1 MGGAHRYR
9 LDPWHIRPEVSLLS
23 HIDPVRSLGKKL
35 LAAEKP
41 SRYLG
46 GEQGAT
52 HKDGD
57 LFTIALCFP
66 DLYEIGM
73 SNNAIR
79 ILYNALNA
87 LPGVRCER
95 VFAPAPDFEA
105 ILRDAKLPLYTLES
119 GIPLCEADMLALSI
133 GYELCATNIL
143 TVLDLGNI
151 PLDVASRGAGSP
163 IVMAGGP
170 AITNPHPFSR
180 FLDAVWIGEAE
191 AGFFDLV
198 GELAELKRKGAD
210 RSELLA
216 RLRSESPVWMPGKK
230 AHRAIDANFSE
241 RLYDQSFPWPSVKP
255 VQDHG
260 TVEIMRGCPNGCRF
274 CHAGYF
280 YRPQRVRNPDRIFQ
294 EVEALVERGGYR
306 EITLSSLSSGDYPDL
321 PSLIGELN
329 RLWAPRKVS
338 FQLPSLKVESFTL
351 PIISE
356 LAQTRK
362 SGLTFAVETPDEA
375 WQRVINKNVTLEK
388 IIAIL
393 DEARL
398 SGYRLA
404 KFYFMIGL
412 PVPESEK
419 TETESLASF
428 LRELLKATSFQLNV
442 NIGTF
447 IPKPHTPFQWC
458 PQIGEEEALSRINE
472 IRSSFRSERRLK
484 ISYHSPFLST
494 LEGLFSRGDERVG
507 DMILKAWEK
516 GARLDSWE
524 DYMRKDV
531 WREAMAQSPCD
542 LLAALDERS
551 TDERLPWDDVSLN
564 VSTAFLAHELENS
577 RKAVTTPACIEN
589 CTNPCGVCRPKGA
602 QVKKTILS
610 LTTHRDELSK
620 KETADS
626 PERAMENRE
635 KTRLVFRFEKTGSAS
650 YLSHHAV
657 LNLFYRTLQLAKI
670 PVVFS
675 EGFNPIPHIEIE
687 EPIPLGMESLDDYF
701 SAFLYDKIDD
711 PLESVRALNS
721 LMPAGIRI
729 HEAREYSITPG
740 VKTRSLSSLFWGSS
754 YTLSGIPVDSSHAL
768 ESALADPR
776 LAGSSVRVANGEDGV
791 TATLRLRAG
800 RNREIGFGAIFKAA
814 VGVAFHESPIVV
826 RRLHQFADCGTG
838 PMAYFQALD
847 SIYGR

>member
-1 MGGAHRYR
+1 
-9 LDPWHIRPEVSLLS
+9 
-23 HIDPVRSLGKKL
+23 
-35 LAAEKP
+35 
-41 SRYLG
+41 
-46 GEQGAT
+46 
-52 HKDGD
+52 
-57 LFTIALCFP
+57 
-66 DLYEIGM
+66 M

-105 ILRDAKLPLYTLES
+105 MLRDAKLPLYTLES

-151 PLDVASRGAGSP
+151 PLDAESRGAGSP
-163 IVMAGGP
+163 IVIAGGP

-198 GELAELKRKGAD
+198 VELSKLKSEGAD
-210 RSELLA
+210 RSALLA
-216 RLRSESPVWMPGKK
+216 RLRSESAVWMRGKK
-230 AHRAIDANFSE
+230 AYRAIDADFSE
-241 RLYDQSFPWPSVKP
+241 RLYDQTFPWPSVKP

-280 YRPQRVRNPDRIFQ
+280 YRPQRVRNPERIFQ

-419 TETESLASF
+419 TETESLVSF

-458 PQIGEEEALSRINE
+458 PQIGEEEALSRINT

-494 LEGLFSRGDERVG
+494 LEGLLSRGDERVG
-507 DMILKAWEK
+507 DMIRKAWEN

-524 DYMRKDV
+524 DYMRKEV
-531 WREAMAQSPCD
+531 WREAVAQSSGD

-564 VSTAFLAHELENS
+564 AGKAFLAREFERS
-577 RKAVTTPACIEN
+577 RKAVTTPACIEK
-589 CTNPCGVCRPKGA
+589 CTDPCGVCRPEGA
-602 QVKKTILS
+602 HVIKTIQSITAYPES
-610 LTTHRDELSK
+610 LL
-620 KETADS
+620 KEGAIS
-626 PERAMENRE
+626 LPGSVRE
-635 KTRLVFRFEKTGSAS
+635 KGEKRRLVFRFEKTGSAS

-687 EPIPLGMESLDDYF
+687 EPLPLGMDSLDDYF
-701 SAFLYDKIDD
+701 SAFLYERIDD
-711 PLESVRALNS
+711 PWEAVRALNAR
-721 LMPAGIRI
+721 MPSGIRI
-729 HEAREYSITPG
+729 HEAREYPITPG
-740 VKTRSLSSLFWGSS
+740 VKTRSLSSLYWGSS
-754 YTLSGIPVDSSHAL
+754 YLLSGIPIDASREL
-768 ESALADPR
+768 ESALSDPR
-776 LAGSSVRVANGEDGV
+776 LSGSSFRAENVEAGL
-791 TATLRLRAG
+791 TATLKLRAG
-800 RNREIGFGAIFKAA
+800 RNREIGFGAVFKTAF
-814 VGVAFHESPIVV
+814 GTAFHESPIVV
-826 RRLHQFADCGTG
+826 RRLAQFADSGSG
-838 PMAYFQALD
+838 PVAYFDALD
-847 SIYGR
+847 GIYGR